1 MDSKD
6 NIIARKQ
13 RIQQMFNAIARRYDL
28 LNHLLSGGTDLYWR
42 RRALGRVRARAPQ
55 QILDLATG
63 TADFALAAARS
74 QPRRVVGVDV
84 ALHMLRLGAA
94 KLERRSPAAPV
105 LLLGGD
111 AEALPFR
118 SQSFDLVIAAFGVR
132 NFGHIPTGLA
142 EAWRVLRPGG
152 EVLILDFAEPE
163 TPLFRQ
169 LYRFYFTRILPLV
182 GGLVSGQRQAY
193 AYLPA
198 SVGTFPQGRA
208 FLELLVGAGFVANV
222 HSSFTL
228 GVCALYQGLKPE
240 GGAIDGKEG
249 V

>member
-55 QILDLATG
+55 QVLDLATG

-222 HSSFTL
+222 HTSFTL

>member
-1 MDSKD
+1 MDNKD

-13 RIQQMFNAIARRYDL
+13 RIQGMFNAIARRYDL
-28 LNHLLSGGTDLYWR
+28 LNHLLSGGVDFYWR
-42 RRALGRVRARAPQ
+42 RRGLGRVRCQAPQ
-55 QILDLATG
+55 RVLDLATG
-63 TADFALAAARS
+63 TADFALAAARRY
-74 QPRRVVGVDV
+74 PRRVVGVDV
-84 ALHMLRLGAA
+84 AIDMLRLGAA
-94 KLERRSPAAPV
+94 KLRRRPPAVPIQ
-105 LLLGGD
+105 LMGGD

-118 SQSFDLVIAAFGVR
+118 DQSFDLVIAAFGVR

-152 EVLILDFAEPE
+152 ELLILDFAEPE

-182 GGLVSGQRQAY
+182 GGQRQAY

-208 FLELLVGAGFVANV
+208 FVELLDGAGFVGNLYT
-222 HSSFTL
+222 SFTL
-228 GVCALYQGLKPE
+228 GVCALYQGLKP
-240 GGAIDGKEG
+240 AAAPIDAKED